1 MFVRLD
7 FHQVVFPRPPPL
19 HDLTLPVGD
28 IILMNLKT
36 DIVLFTFKQGHT
48 KSFTK
53 EIVST
58 GNEVTSIS
66 FRTDA
71 SAEKFPYMATGSG
84 DGRVYVWHLG
94 CPGQAEEPRR
104 LMLTLDEAH
113 GNYFLDFCS

>member
-1 MFVRLD
+1 
-7 FHQVVFPRPPPL
+7 
-19 HDLTLPVGD
+19 
-28 IILMNLKT
+28 MNLKT

-48 KSFTK
+48 NSLNK
-53 EIVST
+53 EITSA

-71 SAEKFPYMATGSG
+71 SAEKFPYMTTGSG
-84 DGRVYVWHLG
+84 DGRVYIWHLG

-113 GNYFLDFCS
+113 GKLFFL